1 MKRREFLTSMAALG
15 VATSLPGAQA
25 EVVTGGQPWQPGKV
39 NTPPTPPR
47 TGGLQFLTQHESDT
61 VGIIAEHFI
70 PADEY
75 SLSGKDAGC
84 ATFIDRQLAGDYGK
98 AVAVYRLGRF
108 VKGTPEQGQQ
118 SLLTPAERYR
128 QGLTALDQATR
139 KAYGKTFI
147 ELDEPRREQI
157 LHAMEAGKFDLGAD
171 VDTKVFFEL
180 LLQNVREGFLSDPI
194 YGGNKEMTS
203 WKMLGFPGARYDFR
217 DLLSKKGQKLNIIP
231 TSLID
236 NTL

>member
-25 EVVTGGQPWQPGKV
+25 EVVKGGQPWEAGKV
-39 NTPPTPPR
+39 NTPPSPPR
-47 TGGLQFLTQHESDT
+47 TGGLQYLTRHEFDT
-61 VGIIAEHFI
+61 VGIIAERFI
-70 PADEY
+70 PADD
-75 SLSGKDAGC
+75 LSISGREAGC
-84 ATFIDRQLAGDYGK
+84 ATFIDWQLAGDYGN

-128 QGLTALDQATR
+128 QGLAALDKATL
-139 KAYGKTFI
+139 KHFGKTFI
-147 ELDEPRREQI
+147 DLDAHQQEQV
-157 LHAMEAGKFDLGAD
+157 LHAMEANQFDLGPE
-171 VDTKVFFEL
+171 VETKVLFEL
-180 LLQNVREGFLSDPI
+180 LLQNVREGFLSDPL
-194 YGGNKEMTS
+194 YGGNKEMAS

-217 DLLSKKGQKLNIIP
+217 DLLSKKGQKLTIIP

>member
-39 NTPPTPPR
+39 NPPPTPPR
-47 TGGLQFLTQHESDT
+47 TGGLQFLTQHESGT

-70 PADEY
+70 PADES

-84 ATFIDRQLAGDYGK
+84 VTFIDRQLAGDYGK

-128 QGLTALDQATR
+128 QGLTALDQATH